1 MSRSISVQIAAQHC
15 HCQVLVTAPHSYFYN
30 PLTRLRRADTK
41 LLYNVFETLESSRTL
56 SSLSWSRHHAA
67 AEPVTQISHQ
77 TCHTLPHLATVLR
90 GSSSVAVQCTR
101 PAPWSPEIR
110 THVILVSWQVCGI
123 CLSCFERKLYCVE
136 FSLSIDQLLGITLK
150 KCRMQTVHLVP
161 ATEHH
166 GEES

>member
-15 HCQVLVTAPHSYFYN
+15 HCQVLVTAPHSYFYCQPTDHAEESTTPN
-30 PLTRLRRADTK
+30 SRA
-41 LLYNVFETLESSRTL
+41 LELCPPCPGQGTMQQQS
-56 SSLSWSRHHAA
+56 
-67 AEPVTQISHQ
+67 QISHQ
-77 TCHTLPHLATVLR
+77 TCHTLPHLATVVR

-123 CLSCFERKLYCVE
+123 CLSCFERKLYCVQ
-136 FSLSIDQLLGITLK
+136 FPLSIAQLLGITLK
-150 KCRMQTVHLVP
+150 KCRMQTFHLVP